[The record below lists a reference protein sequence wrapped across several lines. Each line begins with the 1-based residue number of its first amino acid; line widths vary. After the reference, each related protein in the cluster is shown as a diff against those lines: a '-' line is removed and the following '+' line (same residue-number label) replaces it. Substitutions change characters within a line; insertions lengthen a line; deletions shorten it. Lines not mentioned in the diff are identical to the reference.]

1 MAVRFDA
8 DAEDYT
14 QALALGSQAAI
25 SASCWAKVSVDRNTF
40 STAVSL
46 DNGTSDAVFLQTA
59 TDGVTMG
66 VYEEPLGNFAGTGRA
81 MTVGTWYWLAYSI
94 SGTSGTMYSRALSD
108 TTVTTSALTGLQAT
122 HNIANLRLGESAWG
136 TEWLNGAVCAVK
148 IWTAALTQNELESEA
163 LLYRPQRI
171 ANLVGWYPLHRPE
184 TADYSGNGRT
194 LSGGAG
200 TAQEDGPGISW
211 GPGRSRIRKYT
222 ALSPPPAFSGWGVPI

>member
-8 DAEDYT
+8 DGEDYT
-14 QALALGSQAAI
+14 QALALGSQGAV

-40 STAVSL
+40 STAISL
-46 DNGTSDAVFLQTA
+46 DNGTGAALFIQTA

-81 MTVGTWYWLAYSI
+81 FTVGTWYWVGCSI
-94 SGTSGTMYSRALSD
+94 NGTSGTMYSRALAD
-108 TTVTTSALTGLQAT
+108 TATTTAALAGLQAT

-136 TEWLNGAVCAVK
+136 GEWLNGAVCAVK
-148 IWTAALTQNELESEA
+148 VWTAALTQSELENEA
-163 LLYRPQRI
+163 LTYRPRRT

-184 TADYSGNGRT
+184 TTDYSGNART

-200 TAQEDGPGISW
+200 TSQEDGPGISW
-211 GPGRSRIRKYT
+211 GPGRSRIRTYT
-222 ALSPPPAFSGWGVPI
+222 QPTAPAFSGWGVPI